1 MPDYV
6 LAADIG
12 GTNVRV
18 ARVSSTGRISHH
30 KRVLTPPAGGV
41 AVVDALATL
50 LEQIPRTGVGAIGV
64 DVPGLAYNNGDVWAP
79 NIRGWKRMPLGVRLQ
94 ERLHLP
100 VVVESDRNAF
110 VVGEAWKGTARNC
123 RNVVFLAVGT
133 GIGAGILADGRL
145 LRGHGELAGSVGWMA
160 VRDRYLPQYAKTG
173 CLESHAA
180 GPGIGLA
187 ARRLLRRN
195 ISAPEVARLAAQ
207 GDRRAQLILERAGH
221 YLGLALANLV
231 STLNPEMIVVGGGV
245 AEEGGLLLKT
255 ARETMMRWAQPIAVR
270 QVRLVRSELGDA
282 ASLLGVAKL
291 ALDATRNSG
300 HTLFENAAVSSQHV
314 DFRRRRK
321 STVGGSPA

>member
-12 GTNVRV
+12 GTNIRV

-30 KRVLTPPAGGV
+30 KRALTPPAGGV
-41 AVVDALATL
+41 AVADALATL
-50 LEQIPRTGVGAIGV
+50 LEQIPRTDVRALGV
-64 DVPGLAYNNGDVWAP
+64 DVPGLVYSNGDVWAP
-79 NIRGWKRMPLGVRLQ
+79 NIRGWKRMRLGVRLQ

-110 VVGEAWKGTARNC
+110 VAGEAWKGTARNC
-123 RNVVFLAVGT
+123 RNVIFLAVGT
-133 GIGAGILADGRL
+133 GIGAGILADGCL

-160 VRDRYLPQYAKTG
+160 VRDQYLPQYRKTG

-187 ARRLLRRN
+187 ARRPLKRD
-195 ISAPEVARLAAQ
+195 ISAAEVARLAAA
-207 GDRRAQLILERAGH
+207 GDRRAQQILERAGH

-245 AEEGGLLLKT
+245 AEAGDAVLKK
-255 ARETMMRWAQPIAVR
+255 ARETMMQWAQPIAVR
-270 QVRLVRSELGDA
+270 QVRLVQSQLGDA

-291 ALDATRNSG
+291 AFDATRNSG
-300 HTLFENAAVSSQHV
+300 HTLFETAAGSSPKV
-314 DFRRRRK
+314 DSGRRRK
-321 STVGGSPA
+321 

>member
-6 LAADIG
+6 LAADLG
-12 GTNVRV
+12 GTNIRV
-18 ARVSSTGRISHH
+18 ARVSSTGRISYH
-30 KRVLTPPAGGV
+30 KRALTPPAGGT
-41 AVVDALATL
+41 AVVEALATL
-50 LEQIPRTGVGAIGV
+50 LEQVPRTGVGALGV
-64 DVPGLAYNNGDVWAP
+64 DVPGLAYSNGDVWAP

-110 VVGEAWKGTARNC
+110 VVGEAWKGMARNC
-123 RNVVFLAVGT
+123 RNVIFLAVGT

-145 LRGHGELAGSVGWMA
+145 LRGHRELAGSVGWMA
-160 VRDRYLPQYAKTG
+160 VRDQYLPQYKNIG

-187 ARRLLRRN
+187 ACRLLRRD
-195 ISAPEVARLAAQ
+195 ISTPEVARLAAQ
-207 GDRRAQLILERAGH
+207 GDRRAKQILERAGY

-231 STLNPEMIVVGGGV
+231 STLNPETIVLGGGV
-245 AEEGGLLLKT
+245 AEAGDPVLKT
-255 ARETMMRWAQPIAVR
+255 ARETMMQWAQPIAVR
-270 QVRLVRSELGDA
+270 QVRLVRSQLGDA

-300 HTLFENAAVSSQHV
+300 HTLFETAAVSSQHV
-314 DFRRRRK
+314 DFRRHRK
-321 STVGGSPA
+321 